1 MDKKYSLLLFLVLLH
16 VALWAIKKPPQP
28 SSDDLVY
35 VQNAKSLLAGDYQ
48 LSESPKNHRLVVFAP
63 VALLIAVFGE
73 SPWVISSWPLLC
85 SIITLVVMFLF
96 LEKYS
101 GLTHAFAA
109 GLLLATNTLQI
120 DYSDSLF
127 PDVIV
132 GMFAFLFLVQV
143 FKARDYK
150 SRAAT
155 DNLWR
160 RAIVAAIL
168 FYLGFLTKEIIVFV
182 LPFVAVQWIA
192 DVKKKRNGE
201 FWKKLFAAMAAGGVL
216 FVGIYYLLTGEL
228 NFIYQSVETRHSE
241 FYALNSANEIWRRLT
256 SGPVVM
262 IVENVGYIILFLLA
276 IHFVLT
282 QRKGMKEN
290 AVVQFFGLYL
300 LVLLLVYWFGPISLS
315 HASFIHLDPRMWMML
330 LVPMYV
336 IGGFTI
342 SKIAEAENDSAIKML
357 AIVFLIVAG
366 ATLIYETPQRAFVFM
381 MFALSAA
388 VMRVL
393 QKRMTINKLWM
404 VFILLAPAIILAL
417 RFTTANSNF

>member
-1 MDKKYSLLLFLVLLH
+1 LRKKHFLLLFLVLLH
-16 VALWAIKKPPQP
+16 VALWVIKKPPQP

-35 VQNAKSLLAGDYQ
+35 VQNAQSLLAGDYA
-48 LSESPKNHRLVVFAP
+48 LNESPKNHRLIVFAP
-63 VALLIAVFGE
+63 VAALIAVFGE

-85 SIITLVVMFLF
+85 SIITLVVMFFF

-101 GLTHAFAA
+101 GLTHSFAA

-143 FKARDYK
+143 FKARLERRK
-150 SRAAT
+150 
-155 DNLWR
+155 LWR
-160 RAIVAAIL
+160 RAMVAAVL
-168 FYLGFLTKEIIVFV
+168 FFLGFLTKEIIVFV
-182 LPFVAVQWIA
+182 LPFVVVQWIV
-192 DVKKKRNGE
+192 DVRTKRNGE
-201 FWKKLFAAMAAGGVL
+201 FWKKLVATMAGGEIL
-216 FVGIYYLLTGEL
+216 FVVIYYLLTGEL

-241 FYALNSANEIWRRLT
+241 FYALTSANEIWHRLT
-256 SGPVVM
+256 SGPVIM
-262 IVENVGYIILFLLA
+262 IGENVGYIILFLLA

-282 QRKGMKEN
+282 KRKRMKEN
-290 AVVQFFGLYL
+290 IVVQFFGLYL
-300 LVLLLVYWFGPISLS
+300 LFLLLTYWFGPISLS

-336 IGGFTI
+336 IGGFTV
-342 SKIAEAENDSAIKML
+342 SKIADTENDYGIKML
-357 AIVFLIVAG
+357 AIVFLVAAG
-366 ATLIYETPQRAFVFM
+366 ATLIFETPQRAFVFM

-388 VMRVL
+388 IVRVL
-393 QKRMTINKLWM
+393 QKKMTISKMWM